1 MRRKRTRKKK
11 GRRGQK
17 GGWEAKENKE
27 EDQDKEKRKRS
38 RTKEKGIW
46 TWVTESRKIYEN
58 SALGS
63 NQIWSSR
70 LRWAG
75 CFWDIP
81 GNSLAPGPLHPG
93 SPQGWQMVPCD
104 TSWKSG
110 LFNQHRIFC
119 IREIPSKSFTWIV
132 LNVYVNL
139 GSGCLYYVDLKIY
152 EHGMSV
158 NLEEVFSFT
167 HFIVLQF
174 YNYVSHKHIFVRYIP
189 NYSILEVL

>member
-17 GGWEAKENKE
+17 GRWEAKENE
-27 EDQDKEKRKRS
+27 EERTRIRRRGWGTGQRRKAFGPELQRAERFM
-38 RTKEKGIW
+38 RTLHWAATRYG
-46 TWVTESRKIYEN
+46 
-58 SALGS
+58 
-63 NQIWSSR
+63 SSR

-110 LFNQHRIFC
+110 LFNQHWESSVFRKFLVRALLKC
-119 IREIPSKSFTWIV
+119 ICQ
-132 LNVYVNL
+132 L

-167 HFIVLQF
+167 HFIILQF
-174 YNYVSHKHIFVRYIP
+174 HNYVSHKHIFVRYIP